1 MQPKHIRIWYKE
13 IYMRGQECE
22 EKEIEGKSLK
32 ILLTFLISA
41 LLDLLNAVT
50 KTFINMQ
57 ILSSNLELV
66 RLR

>member
-1 MQPKHIRIWYKE
+1 MQ
-13 IYMRGQECE
+13 
-22 EKEIEGKSLK
+22 GKSLK

-57 ILSSNLELV
+57 ILSSNLEPV